1 MNKGL
6 IGLVVAVVVIGGGYY
21 YWQNAKTNGF
31 DASKPYAISGEVG
44 GTASS
49 TVASNVKEMS
59 LKDLLASTKPQRCTL
74 KVGTLGAGVDGVV
87 YVSSGKIRGDFSSDS
102 AVGKVGTHMIV
113 RDGSTY
119 SWVDGFKAGL
129 KAPVEVS
136 PRTAGGGGVD
146 VNSKFNYDCGGWK
159 VDNSVFTVPK
169 EINFNAN

>member
-1 MNKGL
+1 MNKAL

-49 TVASNVKEMS
+49 TAASNTKEMS
-59 LKDLLASTKPQRCTL
+59 LKDLLVSTKAQKCTL

-129 KAPVEVS
+129 KAPVVAG
-136 PRTAGGGGVD
+136 TASKSGGVD
-146 VNSKFNYDCGGWK
+146 VNAKFNYDCGTWS
-159 VDNSVFTVPK
+159 VDNSVFTLPK
-169 EINFNAN
+169 EITFSAN